1 MTCVIVIQNK
11 YFYHTYRTLFQNAIK
26 ILPIIQQ
33 HKIEMPEK
41 NKKKNTIQLS
51 KNKIENTKQNNTI
64 IRDKLYN

>member
-1 MTCVIVIQNK
+1 MTCVIVMQNK

-41 NKKKNTIQLS
+41 NKKKNTSKYNYQKIKLKIQNKIIQL
-51 KNKIENTKQNNTI
+51 
-64 IRDKLYN
+64 

>member
-1 MTCVIVIQNK
+1 MTCVIVMQNK

-41 NKKKNTIQLS
+41 NKKKNTNKYNYQKIKLKIQNKIIQL
-51 KNKIENTKQNNTI
+51 
-64 IRDKLYN
+64 